1 MLLSIYVG
9 NKNHIGV
16 IYSSYSNSLEV
27 SCVIFMQS
35 FRILYIWKENC
46 GLGILGDTIVFVMPV
61 REL

>member
-27 SCVIFMQS
+27 SCSNSQV
-35 FRILYIWKENC
+35 RVKDNC
-46 GLGILGDTIVFVMPV
+46 EI
-61 REL
+61 